1 MDRFFLIEVEVVE
14 AYVWYLIQPQTTLAA
29 TYLGYPV
36 LPLRSLKLP
45 FSLSQQSACHGH
57 TWQRQLLLFLQFVLC
72 CSFSFDMLFKSTF
85 SGVHFLTSQLT
96 KGAYLSS

>member
-1 MDRFFLIEVEVVE
+1 MDRFFFLIEVEVVE

-45 FSLSQQSACHGH
+45 FSLSQPKCMPRPHVAEAAASLPSVCAV
-57 TWQRQLLLFLQFVLC
+57 LFIQF
-72 CSFSFDMLFKSTF
+72 FDMLFKVLFQVFTF
-85 SGVHFLTSQLT
+85 
-96 KGAYLSS
+96 